1 MEVNLSDALP
11 LLRTILKQHDTILE
25 RLENL
30 VLTLKHEPEPVEPTL
45 RALLKPLHNG
55 LSEAKETLSLRDS
68 AAASNTSTKK
78 A

>member
-11 LLRTILKQHDTILE
+11 LLRTILRQHDTILE
-25 RLENL
+25 RLESL

-55 LSEAKETLSLRDS
+55 LSEAKDTLSRRDS
-68 AAASNTSTKK
+68 GAASSTSAKK